1 MSEFTLITVENFH
14 EIVPKYIR
22 NHKLMISEYEDM
34 TSVILKMIEDK
45 YFFNFDKN
53 ILRGYMEDFTYLY
66 SPNDDINKDRIVS
79 MLEPS
84 SDEDSD
90 DELKLEE
97 LRNLYNNNRSNDDN
111 NNRSSD
117 ANDDNII
124 SHDVNDNNIEEIV
137 N

>member
-53 ILRGYMEDFTYLY
+53 ILIGYMEDFTYLY

>member
-34 TSVILKMIEDK
+34 TSVILRMIENK

-84 SDEDSD
+84 DDEDEDKEFMKEFQNHIKQSKQSNQADVEEVKD
-90 DELKLEE
+90 D
-97 LRNLYNNNRSNDDN
+97 
-111 NNRSSD
+111 
-117 ANDDNII
+117 
-124 SHDVNDNNIEEIV
+124 DVEDVE
-137 N
+137 